1 MSSSDNDKRN
11 GLPLIGLSLGT
22 FGVGLYIAAREHKK
36 ERLSEYPL
44 ILPPN
49 VKGNGAQNFVPTP
62 RLQKPPSSPVVYA
75 FKALGVA
82 TVIVGIAAVWM
93 VKSTTWY
100 LDVHNACYLS
110 IVTDVGGR
118 IPCTNERDLSTLP
131 TEV

>member
-1 MSSSDNDKRN
+1 MSSNDNDKRN

-22 FGVGLYIAAREHKK
+22 FGLGLYIAAREHKR
-36 ERLSEYPL
+36 ERLSAYSL
-44 ILPPN
+44 ILFN
-49 VKGNGAQNFVPTP
+49 VKGHGAQNLVPTP

-82 TVIVGIAAVWM
+82 TVIVGIAAVWT

-110 IVTDVGGR
+110 IITNVGGR
-118 IPCTNERDLSTLP
+118 IPCTNERDLFALP